1 MNAFVTHELA
11 RSNDFFFHV
20 KDAPGSH
27 VILRGSKNSALFKD
41 AMKYAAYFSSLRKAS
56 KVEVMVAFK
65 KDVKKITG
73 MHGSLVHVK
82 TYTSYMV
89 TLDSEFVKLC
99 ESL

>member
-1 MNAFVTHELA
+1 MI
-11 RSNDFFFHV
+11 SSFHV

-65 KDVKKITG
+65 KDVKKNYRYAWIF
-73 MHGSLVHVK
+73 SP
-82 TYTSYMV
+82 
-89 TLDSEFVKLC
+89 C
-99 ESL
+99 ENIHILYGDFRF